1 MPTYEYKCPNCE
13 ITVDRSYAVY
23 SNHTEFCEDCGV
35 KMAKVFSPVGVIF
48 KGDGWAGKSK

>member
-48 KGDGWAGKSK
+48 KGDGWGGSKK